1 MALLMLSQV
10 TAFAP
15 LLILD
20 TLLCF
25 SKLANDGIAHTVAG
39 DCFCVVANMLWP
51 LRISQ
56 SLPMMALLTVAG
68 DRFCVPADIGHTAHR
83 RTPSGLRTLLDS
95 KCGGKGHVLQ
105 YCAMN
110 KGALS
115 VQCWG
120 NDDLLG
126 LHALRLCI
134 QLKRQAVL

>member
-1 MALLMLSQV
+1 MGLCGEIPALHCFFMNPSLLF
-10 TAFAP
+10 TAA
-15 LLILD
+15 
-20 TLLCF
+20 
-25 SKLANDGIAHTVAG
+25 SVSNGIAHAVAG